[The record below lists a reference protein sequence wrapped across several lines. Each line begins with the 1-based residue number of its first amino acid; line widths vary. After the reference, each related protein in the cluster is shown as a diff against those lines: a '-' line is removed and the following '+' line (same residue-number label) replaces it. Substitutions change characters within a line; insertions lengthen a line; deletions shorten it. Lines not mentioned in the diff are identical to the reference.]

1 MQDRDAIPP
10 YIASVSYDHR
20 LYRQDVAASV
30 AHARMLFAQ
39 GIISEDDS
47 QLICSGLQSI
57 LQEIE
62 NGDFPWKEE
71 LEDIHMN
78 VEARLFEKIGDA
90 AGRLH
95 TARSRN
101 DQVATDI
108 RLYCKEVTQ
117 ETIGK
122 LRALQ
127 ETLLSVARA
136 HADVI
141 MPGYTHLQRAQ
152 PVLFAHHMLAYF
164 HMLQRDR
171 ERFADC
177 LRRTDVLPLGSGALA
192 GVPYSI
198 DRDLV
203 ARELGFSRLSANSID
218 AVSDRDF
225 LVEYHS
231 NAALCMAHL
240 SRLAEELVVW
250 SSQEFGFVRLGDDY
264 TSGSSIMPQKRN
276 PDVAE
281 LARGKTGRVY
291 GNLMGA
297 LTMLKGLPLAY
308 NRDLQEDKQGFFDTV
323 DTLLGTLSVFA
334 GMVATMEIR
343 PERMREA
350 AGDASMLATD
360 LADYLV
366 RKSEPFRSAHGIV
379 ADLVR
384 HAESQGVSL
393 SELELEDYRSFSPRF
408 EEDVYEISA
417 ESSVAGRDVPGGT
430 APRRVEEALSEA
442 SRLLE
447 PGL

>member
-1 MQDRDAIPP
+1 MQSRDSVPP
-10 YIASVSYDHR
+10 FIASVSYDRR
-20 LYRQDVAASV
+20 LYRQDIAASV
-30 AHARMLFAQ
+30 AHARMLAAQ
-39 GIISEDDS
+39 GIISVDDS
-47 QLICSGLQSI
+47 QLICSGLESI

-62 NGDFPWKEE
+62 SGEFPWREE

-108 RLYCKEVTQ
+108 LLYCKEVTQ
-117 ETIGK
+117 ETIARLK
-122 LRALQ
+122 ALQ
-127 ETLLSVARA
+127 EALVTVARA

-152 PVLFAHHMLAYF
+152 PVLFAHHILAYF

-192 GVPYSI
+192 GVPYPI

-203 ARELGFSRLSANSID
+203 AAELGFSRISANSID

-231 NAALCMAHL
+231 SAALCMAHL

-250 SSQEFGFVRLGDDY
+250 SSQEFGFVRLSDDY

-323 DTLLGTLSVFA
+323 DTLLGTLSVFS
-334 GMVATMEIR
+334 GMVATMEIQ
-343 PERMREA
+343 PARMREA
-350 AGDASMLATD
+350 VSDAAMLATD
-360 LADYLV
+360 VADYLV
-366 RKSEPFRSAHGIV
+366 RRGEPFRSAHGIV
-379 ADLVR
+379 AELVR
-384 HAESQGVSL
+384 HAEALGVSL
-393 SELELEDYRSFSPRF
+393 DKLELSEYRRFSPRF
-408 EEDVYEISA
+408 DEDVYEINS

-430 APRRVEEALSEA
+430 APRRVEEALGEA
-442 SRLLE
+442 TQLLE
-447 PGL
+447 ADL